1 MMADN
6 GSPVPAPERP
16 LATQPV
22 TPPAETD
29 GQPVRFGDAFRF
41 WLKLGFINF
50 GGPAGQIAIMH
61 RELVDQ
67 KRWVP
72 EPLFLRALNFS
83 MLLPGPEATELAIYV
98 AWRMHGI
105 AGGIIAGSFFVIP
118 SIFVLLL
125 LSWLSVAYTDVP
137 VIRGLLYGVQP
148 VVMAIVVDAVLRVGR
163 RTLKHR
169 LLYVFAIGAFV
180 ALFFL
185 HVPFPITIGVAALA
199 ALDMQRWLPEVFRPA
214 GHRPGHAPTAE
225 EMAAAAR
232 TEQHRSLGH
241 ALKVVA
247 TFLVLWLVPLAALY
261 VWRGGADTLVLEM
274 WFFTQAAFVTFGG
287 AYAVLS
293 YIADVAVNGY
303 GWLTAGEM
311 VRGLGLA
318 ESTPGPLIMVTEYVG
333 FVAAWK
339 TAPADVPRL
348 LYATLGALITVYATF
363 LPTFLFIFLGA
374 PYIEWLSGNRRLQA
388 ALSGVTAAVVGVIA
402 NLAVFFGMRVLFPE
416 TGGFDTFAAGLAVAT
431 FVVLRRFTIQTYYL
445 VPVGAIA
452 GMIWVLIGMH

>member
-1 MMADN
+1 M
-6 GSPVPAPERP
+6 GTPETK
-16 LATQPV
+16 LV
-22 TPPAETD
+22 THNRE
-29 GQPVRFGDAFRF
+29 VSFGEAFRF

-67 KRWVP
+67 RRWVH

-83 MLLPGPEATELAIYV
+83 MLLPGPEATELAIYI

-105 AGGIIAGSFFVIP
+105 AGGIVAGSFFVIP

-148 VVMAIVVDAVLRVGR
+148 VVMAIVLDAVLRVGR

-169 LLYVFAIGAFV
+169 LLYLFAVGAFL

-185 HVPFPITIGVAALA
+185 HIPFPITIGAAALA
-199 ALDMQRWLPEVFRPA
+199 ALLLQRWQPEVFRPVTH
-214 GHRPGHAPTAE
+214 GRGESTTAE
-225 EMAAAAR
+225 ESSSVSR
-232 TEQHRSLGH
+232 TAQHRTVSH

-247 TFLVLWLVPLAALY
+247 TFLALWLAPLATLFA
-261 VWRGGADTLVLEM
+261 WRGAGDTLVQEM

-303 GWLTAGEM
+303 GWLTASEM

-339 TAPADVPRL
+339 TAPADMSRG
-348 LYATLGALITVYATF
+348 LYATLGGLITVYATF

-374 PYIEWLSGNRRLQA
+374 PYIEWLSNNRRLQA
-388 ALSGVTAAVVGVIA
+388 ALTGVTAAVVGVIG
-402 NLAVFFGMRVLFPE
+402 NLAVFFGLRVLFPE
-416 TGGFDTFAAGLAVAT
+416 SGSFDTFAAVLAVGT
-431 FVVLRRFTIQTYYL
+431 FVVLRRFTVQTYYL
-445 VPVGAIA
+445 VPVGAVA
-452 GMIWVLIGMH
+452 GMVWVLLGLH

>member
-1 MMADN
+1 M
-6 GSPVPAPERP
+6 GTPETK
-16 LATQPV
+16 LV
-22 TPPAETD
+22 THNRE
-29 GQPVRFGDAFRF
+29 VSFGEAFRF

-67 KRWVP
+67 RRWVH

-83 MLLPGPEATELAIYV
+83 MLLPGPEATELAIYI

-105 AGGIIAGSFFVIP
+105 AGGIVAGSFFVIP

-148 VVMAIVVDAVLRVGR
+148 VVMAIVLDAVLRVGR

-169 LLYVFAIGAFV
+169 LLYLFAVGAFL

-185 HVPFPITIGVAALA
+185 HIPFPITIGAAALA
-199 ALDMQRWLPEVFRPA
+199 AMLLQRWQPEVFRPVTH
-214 GHRPGHAPTAE
+214 GRGESTTAE
-225 EMAAAAR
+225 ESSSVSR
-232 TEQHRSLGH
+232 TAQHRTVSH

-247 TFLVLWLVPLAALY
+247 AFLALWLVPLATLLA
-261 VWRGGADTLVLEM
+261 WRGAGDTLVQEM

-303 GWLTAGEM
+303 GWLTASEM

-339 TAPADVPRL
+339 TAPADISRG
-348 LYATLGALITVYATF
+348 LYATLGGLITVYATF

-374 PYIEWLSGNRRLQA
+374 PYIEWLSNNRRLQA
-388 ALSGVTAAVVGVIA
+388 ALTGVTAAVVGVIG
-402 NLAVFFGMRVLFPE
+402 NLAVFFGLRVLFPE
-416 TGGFDTFAAGLAVAT
+416 SGSFDTFAAVLAVGT
-431 FVVLRRFTIQTYYL
+431 FVVLRRFTVQTYYL
-445 VPVGAIA
+445 VPVGAVA
-452 GMIWVLIGMH
+452 GMVWVLLGLH

>member
-1 MMADN
+1 MMADS

-16 LATQPV
+16 LATQLV

-185 HVPFPITIGVAALA
+185 HVPFPVTIALA
-199 ALDMQRWLPEVFRPA
+199 ALAGLVLQGWLPAVFRFA
-214 GHRPGHAPTAE
+214 GHGPDHAPAAD

-261 VWRGGADTLVLEM
+261 VWR
-274 WFFTQAAFVTFGG
+274 
-287 AYAVLS
+287 S
-293 YIADVAVNGY
+293 
-303 GWLTAGEM
+303 
-311 VRGLGLA
+311 
-318 ESTPGPLIMVTEYVG
+318 
-333 FVAAWK
+333 
-339 TAPADVPRL
+339 
-348 LYATLGALITVYATF
+348 
-363 LPTFLFIFLGA
+363 
-374 PYIEWLSGNRRLQA
+374 
-388 ALSGVTAAVVGVIA
+388 
-402 NLAVFFGMRVLFPE
+402 
-416 TGGFDTFAAGLAVAT
+416 
-431 FVVLRRFTIQTYYL
+431 
-445 VPVGAIA
+445 
-452 GMIWVLIGMH
+452 

>member
-1 MMADN
+1 M
-6 GSPVPAPERP
+6 GTPETK
-16 LATQPV
+16 LV
-22 TPPAETD
+22 THNRE
-29 GQPVRFGDAFRF
+29 VSFGEAFRF

-67 KRWVP
+67 RRWVH

-83 MLLPGPEATELAIYV
+83 MLLPGPEATELAIYI

-105 AGGIIAGSFFVIP
+105 AGGIVAGSFFVIP

-148 VVMAIVVDAVLRVGR
+148 VVMAIVLDAVLRVGR

-169 LLYVFAIGAFV
+169 LLYLFAVGAFL

-185 HVPFPITIGVAALA
+185 HIPFPITIGAAALA
-199 ALDMQRWLPEVFRPA
+199 ALLLQRWQPEVFRPVTH
-214 GHRPGHAPTAE
+214 GRGESTTAE
-225 EMAAAAR
+225 ESSSVSR
-232 TEQHRSLGH
+232 TAQHRTVSH

-247 TFLVLWLVPLAALY
+247 TFLALWLVPLATLFA
-261 VWRGGADTLVLEM
+261 WRGAGDTLVQEM

-303 GWLTAGEM
+303 GWLTASEM

-339 TAPADVPRL
+339 TAPADISRG
-348 LYATLGALITVYATF
+348 LYATLGGLITVYATF

-374 PYIEWLSGNRRLQA
+374 PYIEWLSNNRRLQA
-388 ALSGVTAAVVGVIA
+388 ALTGVTAAVVGVIG
-402 NLAVFFGMRVLFPE
+402 NLAVFFGLRVLFPE
-416 TGGFDTFAAGLAVAT
+416 SGSFDTFAAVLAVGT
-431 FVVLRRFTIQTYYL
+431 FVVLRRFTVQTYYL
-445 VPVGAIA
+445 VPVGAVA
-452 GMIWVLIGMH
+452 GMVWVLLGLH